1 MREDIIAAA
10 IGVGVIA
17 AVLLTL
23 GIIPLVFYLRLT
35 RGTTAAAT
43 VTEHTYDTPVRAG
56 RRHHSARVWMLTFK
70 YSVNGAEYER
80 QYGLCKPSWYLDAHP
95 VGSEM
100 KILVDRKNPKRFVL
114 PEDKRVMLILSW
126 VFIPFGVLCL
136 FGVANLLLE

>member
-1 MREDIIAAA
+1 MREDILAAA
-10 IGVGVIA
+10 IGVGAIA

-23 GIIPLVFYLRLT
+23 GIIPLVFYFRLT
-35 RGTTAAAT
+35 RGITAAAT
-43 VTEHTYDTPVRAG
+43 ITEHTYDAPVRAN
-56 RRHHSARVWMLTFK
+56 RQHTLVWILTFR
-70 YSVNGAEYER
+70 YSVNCVEYER
-80 QYGLCKPSWYLDAHP
+80 QYGLSKPSRYIEAHP

-136 FGVANLLLE
+136 FGVANLLMQ

>member
-1 MREDIIAAA
+1 MREEIIAAV
-10 IGVGVIA
+10 ICVGAIA

-23 GIIPLVFYLRLT
+23 GIIPLVFYFRLT

-43 VTEHTYDTPVRAG
+43 VTEHTYEAPRAG
-56 RRHHSARVWMLTFK
+56 RRHSERVWMLTLR

-80 QYGLCKPSWYLDAHP
+80 QYGLCKPRRYLDAHP
-95 VGSEM
+95 VGSEI

-136 FGVANLLLE
+136 FGIANLLFS